1 MSNLDFIQI
10 VVTTKDGKKSTRYI
24 NKQHIQQIYQE
35 NEIIYLELSGYDTL
49 EIHDENISVFMDRFV
64 R

>member
-1 MSNLDFIQI
+1 MSKIDFIQI
-10 VVTTKDGKKSTRYI
+10 IVTTKDGKKSTRYV
-24 NKQHIQQIYQE
+24 NTQHIQQIYQE

-49 EIHDENISVFMDRFV
+49 EIHNENISLFMDRFV